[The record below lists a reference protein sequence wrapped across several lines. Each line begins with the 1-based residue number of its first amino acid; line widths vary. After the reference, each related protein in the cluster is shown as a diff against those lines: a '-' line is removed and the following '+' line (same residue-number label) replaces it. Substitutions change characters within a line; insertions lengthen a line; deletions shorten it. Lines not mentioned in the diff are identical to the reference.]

1 MTEYLL
7 GSREQIAMCEEDTW
21 AALGAKT
28 MADDGFIVGKN
39 AQITP
44 DFSKNWQEIL
54 SAGVNSRDIEDME
67 KGPES
72 YRFTL
77 TFNPVHWK
85 ILRYCAHGTVTNTDQ
100 TTYYTHTFTATDTV
114 KSFTLEWA
122 KRQSATGTD
131 HVITLT
137 GCVVTNMTLSFAK
150 GLGATEGFVTVVA
163 ECLAKSAVAGA
174 STTTVTAIPSTE
186 HIYQFRMAKLTYN
199 SGEVIE
205 VNNGELTID
214 NGIDETDCR
223 YCNSTLDQAIGEPIP
238 KVRRYNARFN
248 INQAGDTYYDDW
260 EDQVVVPGTNTLE
273 IIRATNDKVTFTFTD
288 MYVQSAASPT
298 NIEGITNV
306 DVVATIANV
315 DIVAQDDH
323 DDY

>member
-7 GSREQIAMCEEDTW
+7 GKREQIAMCEEATW

-28 MADDGFIVGKN
+28 MANDGFQVGKN
-39 AQITP
+39 VTITP

-54 SAGVNSRDIEDME
+54 TAGVDSRDIEDME
-67 KGPES
+67 VGPES

-77 TFNPVHWK
+77 TFNPTHWK
-85 ILRYCAHGTVTNTDQ
+85 ILRYCAHGTVDDVDETGW
-100 TTYYTHTFTATDTV
+100 YSHTFVATDVV

-122 KRQSATGTD
+122 KRADTTD

-137 GCVVTNMTLSFAK
+137 GCIVTNLAISFAK

-174 STTTVTAIPSTE
+174 STTTVSAIPSTE
-186 HIYQFRMAKLTYN
+186 HVYQFRNAKLTYAG
-199 SGEVIE
+199 GEVTE

-214 NGIDETDCR
+214 NGIDEMDCR

-238 KVRRYNARFN
+238 KVRRYTARFN
-248 INQAGDTYYDDW
+248 INQQGDTYHDAW
-260 EDQVVVPGTNTLE
+260 EAQVVVPSTNTLE
-273 IIRATNDKVTFTFTD
+273 IIRDTHDNVTFTFTD
-288 MYVQSAASPT
+288 MYIQSATSPT

-306 DVVATIANV
+306 DIVATIAA
-315 DIVAQDDH
+315 VAIEAEDDH
-323 DDY
+323 TDYND